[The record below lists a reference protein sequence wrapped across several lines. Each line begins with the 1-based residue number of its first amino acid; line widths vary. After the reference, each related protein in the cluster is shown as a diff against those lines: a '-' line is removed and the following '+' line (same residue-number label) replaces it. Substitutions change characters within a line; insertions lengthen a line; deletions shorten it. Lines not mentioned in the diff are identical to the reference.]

1 MTVMVISFI
10 LTILP
15 VVGITQHFPACLVT
29 TSACRLPVWSK
40 QSGHPPSLP
49 DARYTNPHLGLLE
62 MQDPMLE
69 DVIQLAK
76 VSQPGCEAV
85 LVCGIMQAKHG
96 QKWEEHVSFC
106 DVLLAALWN
115 QGLQIECCSC
125 ASLWNQAWC
134 VHFCA
139 SERAVIN
146 TFEIA
151 FFFFFVQFREPLLA
165 LYTCNFLASKG
176 HGWIQSRKET
186 FPWGKVV
193 LLFSSF

>member
-29 TSACRLPVWSK
+29 TNTCRLPVWSK

-49 DARYTNPHLGLLE
+49 DARYTNPCLGLLE

-76 VSQPGCEAV
+76 VSQPGCKVVLMCVALCKQNTDRNERSMLASVMCFCQPCEIKACKLSAAV
-85 LVCGIMQAKHG
+85 VLHCETKCG
-96 QKWEEHVSFC
+96 VSTS
-106 DVLLAALWN
+106 VLHMEI
-115 QGLQIECCSC
+115 G
-125 ASLWNQAWC
+125 
-134 VHFCA
+134 
-139 SERAVIN
+139 RAVIN

-151 FFFFFVQFREPLLA
+151 LLFFFFCAVPRTS
-165 LYTCNFLASKG
+165 TCPS
-176 HGWIQSRKET
+176 H
-186 FPWGKVV
+186 V
-193 LLFSSF
+193 

>member
-151 FFFFFVQFREPLLA
+151 FFFFLCSSEN
-165 LYTCNFLASKG
+165 LY
-176 HGWIQSRKET
+176 
-186 FPWGKVV
+186 
-193 LLFSSF
+193 LLFTRVIFLHPKDMAEFNPGRKLFHGGK